1 MCDCVCV
8 CVWVCP
14 PVVGSCRVLHLY
26 RNSID
31 LCLSIGAV
39 FPVHWPSLLTFHIS
53 FLFLFYYRV
62 SVLYIVSDLWK
73 MNKRELL
80 IAQKAYLS
88 RQIKNESIAINMV
101 RRLAHMV
108 VNVFVFVCV

>member
-8 CVWVCP
+8 CVCVCP

-26 RNSID
+26 RNSLD

-62 SVLYIVSDLWK
+62 SANFTLY
-73 MNKRELL
+73 L
-80 IAQKAYLS
+80 ICEK
-88 RQIKNESIAINMV
+88 
-101 RRLAHMV
+101 
-108 VNVFVFVCV
+108 